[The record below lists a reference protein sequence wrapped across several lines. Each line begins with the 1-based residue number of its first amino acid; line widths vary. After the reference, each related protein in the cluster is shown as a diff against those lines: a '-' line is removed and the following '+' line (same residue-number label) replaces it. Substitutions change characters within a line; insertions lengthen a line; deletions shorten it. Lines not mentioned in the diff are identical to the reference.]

1 MKNLKKNTIILL
13 LITLIVLFFVL
24 KDNFLLVLQNITNV
38 NYIWILLSIVCVVLY
53 WLCQAL
59 SMYTIAREY
68 SKDLKF
74 KSIFQQ
80 ILVTQ
85 FFNGITPFS
94 TGGQPMSVYMLNKS
108 NIKITH
114 ATNIIVQNFVLYQTA
129 LISIGAIAVIINH
142 YLNLFVNAP
151 ILKNLILLGFTINTL
166 VGLVLLFISFSTK
179 FNKSFIFKALSILS
193 KLKLIKDKDQKEQ
206 KWNKRLQEFHASAEL
221 LKQKKSLFIKGY
233 LYNFTGL
240 IAFYLVPLF
249 VMFSLKD
256 YHSLN
261 VINTIVSSAYVLI
274 MGSFVPIPGGSGG
287 VEYGYMQ
294 FFGNFTSGA
303 ILSTSLLL
311 WRFITYYLGILI
323 GGIMLSFYKGE
334 DQKCV

>member
-1 MKNLKKNTIILL
+1 MKNLKKNTIVLL
-13 LITLIVLFFVL
+13 LITLIVLFFIL

-38 NYIWILLSIVCVVLY
+38 NYIWILLSILCVALY

-68 SKDLKF
+68 SKKLKF

-80 ILVTQ
+80 TLITQ

-108 NIKITH
+108 NIKLTH
-114 ATNIIVQNFVLYQTA
+114 ATNIVVQNFILYQSA

-142 YLNLFVNAP
+142 YLNLFVNTP
-151 ILKNLILLGFTINTL
+151 ILKNLILLGFIVNTL
-166 VGLVLLFISFSTK
+166 VGVILLFISFSTK
-179 FNKSFIFKALSILS
+179 FNKGFIFKVLNVLN
-193 KLKLIKDKDQKEQ
+193 KLKIIKDKDQKEKQ
-206 KWNKRLQEFHASAEL
+206 WEKRLQEFHDSAEL
-221 LKQKKSLFIKGY
+221 LKKKKSLFIKGY
-233 LYNFTGL
+233 LYNFAGL

-249 VMFSLKD
+249 ILFSLKD

-261 VINTIVSSAYVLI
+261 IINSIVSSAYVLI

-323 GGIMLSFYKGE
+323 GGIMLNFYKGE
-334 DQKCV
+334 DKKCV